1 MMITKVNSSEQLN
14 ICLDIIHKSFQTV
27 ADEMNLTKD
36 NCPSYTAFIPI
47 EKLISQFENNTPML
61 LYQYNRRF
69 VGYFS
74 LSINDD
80 SVELNNLA
88 VLPEYRHLG
97 IGRELVDYA
106 ITYSKNILGA
116 NKIKIGIVEE
126 NTILKEW
133 YEKIGFVHIGTKKFE
148 HLPFTV
154 GFMEK
159 VVSKINEDEIK

>member
-1 MMITKVNSSEQLN
+1 MIIRVESKEQLD
-14 ICLDIIHKSFQTV
+14 ICLDIVHKSFQTV
-27 ADEMNLTKD
+27 ADEMILTKD
-36 NCPSYTAFIPI
+36 NCSSYTAFMPI

-61 LYQYNRRF
+61 LYQYNGCF
-69 VGYFS
+69 AGYFS

-97 IGRELVDYA
+97 IGKELVDYA

-126 NTILKEW
+126 NRSEERRVGKECRSRW
-133 YEKIGFVHIGTKKFE
+133 SPYH
-148 HLPFTV
+148 
-154 GFMEK
+154 
-159 VVSKINEDEIK
+159 

>member
-1 MMITKVNSSEQLN
+1 MIIRVESKEQLD
-14 ICLDIIHKSFQTV
+14 ICLDIVHKSFQTV
-27 ADEMNLTKD
+27 ADEMILTKD
-36 NCPSYTAFIPI
+36 NCSSYTAFMPI

-61 LYQYNRRF
+61 LYQYNGCF
-69 VGYFS
+69 AGYFS
-74 LSINDD
+74 LSLNDD
-80 SVELNNLA
+80 SVKLNNLA

-97 IGRELVDYA
+97 IGKELVDYA

-133 YEKIGFVHIGTKKFE
+133 YEKIGFVHTGTQKFE

-154 GFMEK
+154 GFME
-159 VVSKINEDEIK
+159 IEI

>member
-1 MMITKVNSSEQLN
+1 MIIRVESKEQLD
-14 ICLDIIHKSFQTV
+14 ICLDIVHKSFQTV

-36 NCPSYTAFIPI
+36 NCPSYTAFMPI
-47 EKLISQFENNTPML
+47 EKLISQFENNAPMF
-61 LYQYNRRF
+61 LYQYNGCF
-69 VGYFS
+69 AGYFS

-97 IGRELVDYA
+97 IGKELVDYA
-106 ITYSKNILGA
+106 ITYSKNILDA

-154 GFMEK
+154 GFMET
-159 VVSKINEDEIK
+159 EI

>member
-1 MMITKVNSSEQLN
+1 MIIRVESKEQLD
-14 ICLDIIHKSFQTV
+14 ICLDIVHKSFQTV

-36 NCPSYTAFIPI
+36 NCSSYTAFMPI

-61 LYQYNRRF
+61 LYQYNGCF

-88 VLPEYRHLG
+88 VLPEYRHLE
-97 IGRELVDYA
+97 IGKELVDYA

-116 NKIKIGIVEE
+116 NKIKIGIVEG

-133 YEKIGFVHIGTKKFE
+133 YEKIGFVHTGIKKFE
-148 HLPFTV
+148 HLPFNV
-154 GFMEK
+154 GFME
-159 VVSKINEDEIK
+159 I